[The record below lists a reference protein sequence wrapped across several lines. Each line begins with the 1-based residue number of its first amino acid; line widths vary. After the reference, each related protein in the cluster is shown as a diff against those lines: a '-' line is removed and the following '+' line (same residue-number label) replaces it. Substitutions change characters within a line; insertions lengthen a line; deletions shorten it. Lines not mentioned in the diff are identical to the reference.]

1 MALCVRAYWIV
12 TMFQMNCSA
21 NFDVNSR
28 NDRVELVETENAFEN
43 ESFLAKFHF
52 ETAEKELLELPI

>member
-1 MALCVRAYWIV
+1 
-12 TMFQMNCSA
+12 MFQMNCSA
-21 NFDVNSR
+21 NFDVLVNSR
-28 NDRVELVETENAFEN
+28 NDRVELVETEKAFEN